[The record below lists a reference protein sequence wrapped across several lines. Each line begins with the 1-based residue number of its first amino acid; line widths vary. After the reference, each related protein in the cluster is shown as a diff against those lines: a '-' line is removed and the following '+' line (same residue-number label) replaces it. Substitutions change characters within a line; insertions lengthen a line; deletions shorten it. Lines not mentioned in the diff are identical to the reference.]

1 MANDRQSYDY
11 IIIGAG
17 SAGCVLAN
25 RLSQDENTSVLL
37 IEAGPEDTKSEIHEV
52 PVKYDALLGS
62 EVDWKYKTVSQK
74 QACLGREDNCCYW
87 NKGKV
92 LGGSSSINALQYVRG
107 CKEDYDS
114 WASLGADGWSFA
126 EVLPYFLKA
135 ENNTNKEHVESK
147 HGDEKGPMTLSD
159 MLPRLKF
166 SEVFVAAGKEL
177 GYDLIET
184 NNCIDSVGFTHPQAT
199 INNGR
204 RESTATAYLNPA
216 RKRQNLSIWTDTL
229 ATKIIFDG
237 KLAKAVKFIKDSVEG
252 EVNVKKEVILSA
264 GSIASPQLLMLSG
277 VGPKDHL
284 KELGIP
290 VLLDLPVGDN
300 LQDHI
305 IAMTRCSSS
314 GAPKDHYYKIAP
326 DIHAFIKTKEDLPWP
341 DIQLHYTSSFYHGGT
356 SKEEKSLRGYRDEF
370 DSAMLYE
377 IEEEAEIKE
386 GVCFFPTLLHPKS
399 VGNLRLKSRNPLE
412 SPLIDPR
419 YLEDTDDIQAMTRG
433 MRFVQQ
439 LTNTETFKKYQI
451 TPAYFKFKNC
461 PHEIDSDEYWEHV
474 IRHLTVTVWH
484 YVGTCK
490 MGAKDDPTAVVNP
503 SLRVRGLDNI
513 RVVDASVMPHLT
525 SGNTNAP
532 TIMIGEKGA
541 DLIIKDR

>member
-87 NKGKV
+87 NKGK
-92 LGGSSSINALQYVRG
+92 
-107 CKEDYDS
+107 
-114 WASLGADGWSFA
+114 
-126 EVLPYFLKA
+126 
-135 ENNTNKEHVESK
+135 
-147 HGDEKGPMTLSD
+147 
-159 MLPRLKF
+159 
-166 SEVFVAAGKEL
+166 
-177 GYDLIET
+177 
-184 NNCIDSVGFTHPQAT
+184 VGFTHPQAT